1 MNKSN
6 GAVDGSARVIL
17 DLSRLVFAAWNRT
30 PTGIPRV
37 ELAYAEHFI
46 ASSSKQLQFVVLDV
60 FGRLRIIDNQLA
72 TDFVKE
78 IAQYWRCNTAS
89 IAAHLRVVARALQIH
104 ALLLPGLGG
113 NLTRAVSRSRGP
125 VVYIITSQWH
135 LDRVHMLERIKSAG
149 NLKLVYFVHDILPC
163 VFPEYFPAADE
174 ERTSRTMENAA
185 RLADVVVANSQ
196 ATADTFRK
204 KFGQDRI
211 SNSIVVAP
219 LGLSVAAP
227 REKKVDEPTKPYFVM
242 VGTIEPRKNH
252 LLILNVWR
260 ALRAELGADTP
271 RLILIGGRG
280 WENENIVDML
290 ERSPA
295 LQGFVEERSRIS
307 DEEMIQIVSGARALI
322 MPSFA
327 EGYGLPLA
335 DTLALGVPALCSDIP
350 TLREIG
356 GDVPEFLDP
365 LDGVGWRSAI
375 IDYLDGTSG
384 RRQAQLQRLV
394 EWQPPRWDDHFSR
407 ISNVLK
413 ALTS

>member
-1 MNKSN
+1 
-6 GAVDGSARVIL
+6 
-17 DLSRLVFAAWNRT
+17 
-30 PTGIPRV
+30 
-37 ELAYAEHFI
+37 
-46 ASSSKQLQFVVLDV
+46 
-60 FGRLRIIDNQLA
+60 
-72 TDFVKE
+72 
-78 IAQYWRCNTAS
+78 
-89 IAAHLRVVARALQIH
+89 
-104 ALLLPGLGG
+104 
-113 NLTRAVSRSRGP
+113 
-125 VVYIITSQWH
+125 
-135 LDRVHMLERIKSAG
+135 
-149 NLKLVYFVHDILPC
+149 
-163 VFPEYFPAADE
+163 
-174 ERTSRTMENAA
+174 
-185 RLADVVVANSQ
+185 
-196 ATADTFRK
+196 
-204 KFGQDRI
+204 
-211 SNSIVVAP
+211 
-219 LGLSVAAP
+219 
-227 REKKVDEPTKPYFVM
+227 M

-271 RLILIGGRG
+271 RLILIGDRG